1 MVNDAMK
8 EQLSSNEAIRVAI
21 AIYYKATRLEEI
33 CHQLSRITIQYI
45 DAIAAEDAERAAG
58 LREDML
64 DLAQQLIDEG
74 EDEQDT

>member
-1 MVNDAMK
+1 MEEK
-8 EQLSSNEAIRVAI
+8 LSGNEAIRVAI
-21 AIYYKATRLEEI
+21 AIYWKATRLEEI

-45 DAIAAEDAERAAG
+45 DAIADENAELAAE

-74 EDEQDT
+74 EHE

>member
-1 MVNDAMK
+1 MEEK
-8 EQLSSNEAIRVAI
+8 LSGNEAIRVAV
-21 AIYYKATRLEEI
+21 AIYWRATRIEEI

-45 DAIAAEDAERAAG
+45 DAIADENAELAAE

-74 EDEQDT
+74 EHE